1 MWTRRRIIQC
11 GLLQGAGSALALP
24 LPSLAAQWPDRPVRI
39 VVPNPPGGT
48 ADITARIVFE
58 RVGAA
63 LGQSF
68 VVENRAGG
76 NGTIAMT
83 AVARSKPDGYTCV
96 VAGDSATYVPLIQ
109 ENPPFTME
117 RDFVPVSL
125 LVAQPVVLVVH
136 PDTGIRTVADLIAQ
150 AKAAPGKLSYG
161 VSGVGSTHH
170 VAAETFCDAAHIKM
184 TSIPYKGGGQAIA
197 DLIAGQIPVACLGAG
212 AIAAHARSGRIRVL
226 AVTSAERSASL
237 PDAPTLAESGISGI
251 DITQWF
257 ALYAPRSTPPAVLQ
271 TLQRHAAA
279 ALQQPPVR
287 AKLAENAIDA
297 VGSDAATLEQ
307 RQKKDGATWLA
318 AMNRLGIKPAGA

>member
-1 MWTRRRIIQC
+1 MWTRRRIIQF
-11 GLLQGAGSALALP
+11 GLLQGAGTLALP
-24 LPSLAAQWPDRPVRI
+24 LPSRGAQWPDRPVRI

-63 LGQSF
+63 VHQSF
-68 VVENRAGG
+68 IVENRAGG
-76 NGTIAMT
+76 NGTIAMV
-83 AVARSKPDGYTCV
+83 AVARSKPDGYTFV
-96 VAGDSATYVPLIQ
+96 VAGDSATYVPLVQ
-109 ENPPFTME
+109 EPPSFTME

-125 LVAQPVVLVVH
+125 LVAQPVVLAVH
-136 PDTGIRTVADLIAQ
+136 PDTGIRSVADLISR
-150 AKAAPGKLSYG
+150 AKAEPGKLSYG

-170 VAAETFCDAAHIKM
+170 VAAEMFCSAANISM

-226 AVTSAERSASL
+226 AVTSAERSTSL
-237 PDAPTLAESGISGI
+237 PDVPTLAEAGIPGI

-257 ALYAPRSTPPAVLQ
+257 ALYAPRGTAAPVLEA
-271 TLQRHAAA
+271 LQRHAAA
-279 ALQQPPVR
+279 ALQQQAVR
-287 AKLAENAIDA
+287 EKLAENAIDA

-307 RQKKDGATWLA
+307 RQKKDSAAWLA
-318 AMNRLGIKPAGA
+318 AINRLGIKPAGA